1 MFSPLPNRR
10 SLAGS
15 TWLSIAAHAVAGAVF
30 LFSMRLHP
38 VHVFSLP
45 GTALG
50 TRVEIA
56 YLPGRAPAPAL
67 HAQKKIKP
75 RARSAPE
82 ISALSRTSGVY
93 AAARRQSI
101 RRRFRTLP
109 SPRLHPPQYFRT
121 RVRYA
126 GLNHRLRLVGLGLDP
141 DSSHHLLPQPGARSL
156 GPAPWRTGGC
166 GGRCHHRP

>member
-10 SLAGS
+10 SLTGS
-15 TWLSIAAHAVAGAVF
+15 TWLSIAAHGVVGAVF

-45 GTALG
+45 GTDLG

-67 HAQKKIKP
+67 HAQKKVKP
-75 RARSAPE
+75 RASEPRRKLGPLPHLWRLHRRSP
-82 ISALSRTSGVY
+82 
-93 AAARRQSI
+93 QSI

-109 SPRLHPPQYFRT
+109 SPRLHPPPMRPHPRPLCRT
-121 RVRYA
+121 
-126 GLNHRLRLVGLGLDP
+126 
-141 DSSHHLLPQPGARSL
+141 QPPAPTRGARARSK
-156 GPAPWRTGGC
+156 
-166 GGRCHHRP
+166 